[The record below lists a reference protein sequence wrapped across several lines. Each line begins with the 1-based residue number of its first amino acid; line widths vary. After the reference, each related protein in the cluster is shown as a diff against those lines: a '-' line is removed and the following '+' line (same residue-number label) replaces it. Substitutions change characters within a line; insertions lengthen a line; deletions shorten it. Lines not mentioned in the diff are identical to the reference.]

1 MVNLLVLSKLQQ
13 FVFCQAYTFE
23 ECIRN
28 PKNFNFYKMAITT
41 AMVGEMSGRSNLS
54 DRSYKSRRLS
64 KFVALKKLE
73 MCKRQNSDCSKQ
85 PQVASLSCLA
95 CTFQF
100 LATICVAA
108 KRISFATFLWQDK
121 EKLRKKTYWVEE
133 TSLCWIYTVINQFTG
148 QY

>member
-1 MVNLLVLSKLQQ
+1 
-13 FVFCQAYTFE
+13 
-23 ECIRN
+23 
-28 PKNFNFYKMAITT
+28 
-41 AMVGEMSGRSNLS
+41 MSGRSNMS
-54 DRSYKSRRLS
+54 DRSHKSRRLS

-121 EKLRKKTYWVEE
+121 EKLRKINILGWRDFFMLNLYSNK
-133 TSLCWIYTVINQFTG
+133 SIYRKEIVINRNKRWSSKKSNLYPSFFNCKRFFIIFACKNK
-148 QY
+148 

>member
-1 MVNLLVLSKLQQ
+1 
-13 FVFCQAYTFE
+13 
-23 ECIRN
+23 
-28 PKNFNFYKMAITT
+28 
-41 AMVGEMSGRSNLS
+41 MVGGMSGRSNVS
-54 DRSYKSRRLS
+54 DRSHKSRRLS

-108 KRISFATFLWQDK
+108 KRISFATYNQDFLPCSSAK
-121 EKLRKKTYWVEE
+121 ANKFAFCTHLLRQFFGKTKK
-133 TSLCWIYTVINQFTG
+133 S
-148 QY
+148 